1 MSEAA
6 RTPREQTSGPRLPR
20 GPHSLTRE
28 QVAADQRRRLM
39 AALVDVV
46 AEKGYTATTIADVS
60 ARAGVSRKAFYAH
73 FANKE
78 ACFLETYDEIVAA
91 GVRRI
96 ARMDGKLDGLS
107 AGARSSI
114 GALLELAIENPNVL
128 RLVMIEVSA
137 VGPAGVARHE
147 RLLAGYEDVLR
158 ESLGLSPTSGT
169 IPNPVLRA
177 IVGGLS
183 KVLYTHVQS
192 GKHEQLRD
200 LLSDIVTWA
209 SSYYPAPASM
219 TGLRDPKPSHP
230 PEGLLGG
237 RAPGTLAPG
246 STSSRRRR
254 ALLRHEPNLSR
265 SLIVH
270 SQRERILDAVANLSA
285 SKGFAGLGV
294 EEIVEEAGVS
304 LKAFYEHFT
313 DREDA
318 FLVAYQVGHGKGLAI
333 VERAFEAAPDWR
345 SGVRAGVTA
354 LFDFLASEPAFA
366 HLALVDAR
374 TATPHTAE
382 RSNRGVTLYAQMLM
396 PGLEQAPKRS
406 RPAAVTIEAIA
417 GGIFELCFGY
427 ALQDRI
433 AELSE
438 LVPRATYFALAP
450 FVGAEEAG
458 RIAVEG
464 VALP

>member
-1 MSEAA
+1 MSPAA
-6 RTPREQTSGPRLPR
+6 RTPRQQTSAPRLPR

-28 QVAADQRRRLM
+28 QVASDQRRRVM
-39 AALVDVV
+39 TALTDVV

-60 ARAGVSRKAFYAH
+60 ARAGVSRKAFYEH

-91 GVRRI
+91 GMRRI
-96 ARMDGKLDGLS
+96 ARTYGDLDALTE
-107 AGARSSI
+107 GAQSGI
-114 GALLELAIENPNVL
+114 GALFELAIENPNVL
-128 RLVMIEVSA
+128 RLVMVEIGA
-137 VGPAGVARHE
+137 AGPAGVARHE
-147 RLLAGYEDVLR
+147 RLLAGYEDLLR

-177 IVGGLS
+177 TIGGLN

-192 GKHEQLRD
+192 GEYEQLRG
-200 LLSDIVTWA
+200 LLDDIVAWA
-209 SSYYPAPASM
+209 TSYYPAPASM
-219 TGLRDPKPSHP
+219 MSLKDPAPSHP
-230 PEGLLGG
+230 SAGLLGG

-285 SKGFAGLGV
+285 SKGFAALTV
-294 EEIVEEAGVS
+294 EEIVEEAAVS
-304 LKAFYEHFT
+304 LNAFYEHFA
-313 DREDA
+313 DKEDA

-345 SGVRAGVTA
+345 TGVRAGITA

-374 TATPHTAE
+374 TATPNTAA
-382 RSNRGVTLYAQMLM
+382 RSNRGVTVYAQMLI
-396 PGLEQAPKRS
+396 PGLDEAPEQSK
-406 RPAAVTIEAIA
+406 PAVMAIEAIA
-417 GGIFELCFGY
+417 GGVFELCFSY
-427 ALQDRI
+427 ALQGRI
-433 AELSE
+433 EDISE
-438 LVPRATYFALAP
+438 LVPRATYFSLAP
-450 FVGAEEAG
+450 FLGAEEAG
-458 RIAVEG
+458 QIASES
-464 VALP
+464 AD

>member
-1 MSEAA
+1 MSPAA
-6 RTPREQTSGPRLPR
+6 RTPHDPTPRTRLPR

-28 QVAADQRRRLM
+28 QVAADQRGRVM
-39 AALVDVV
+39 AALTDVV
-46 AEKGYTATTIADVS
+46 AEKGYTAATIADVS
-60 ARAGVSRKAFYAH
+60 TRAGVSRKAFYAH

-78 ACFLETYDEIVAA
+78 ACFLETYDAIVAA
-91 GVRRI
+91 GMERI
-96 ARMDGKLDGLS
+96 AELYRDLDGLS
-107 AGARSSI
+107 QGAESGI

-128 RLVMIEVSA
+128 RLVMVEA
-137 VGPAGVARHE
+137 AAMGPAGVARHE
-147 RLLAGYEDVLR
+147 RLVAGYEELLR

-192 GKHEQLRD
+192 GKHERLRE
-200 LLSDIVTWA
+200 LLGDIVAWA
-209 SSYYPAPASM
+209 TSYYPAPASM
-219 TGLRDPKPSHP
+219 TGLRDPKPNHP
-230 PEGLLGG
+230 PAGLLGG

-254 ALLRHEPNLSR
+254 ALLRREPHLSR
-265 SLIVH
+265 SFIVH
-270 SQRERILDAVANLSA
+270 SQRERILDAVATLSA
-285 SKGFAGLGV
+285 SGGYAALTV
-294 EEIVEEAGVS
+294 EEIVEEAAVS
-304 LKAFYEHFT
+304 LNAFYDHFA

-345 SGVRAGVTA
+345 SGVRAGIAA
-354 LFDFLASEPAFA
+354 LFDFLASEPSFA
-366 HLALVDAR
+366 HMALVDAL
-374 TATPHTAE
+374 TATPNTAA

-396 PGLEQAPKRS
+396 PGLEEAPEQQ
-406 RPAAVTIEAIA
+406 RPTAVTIEAIA

-427 ALQDRI
+427 ALQGRI

-450 FVGAEEAG
+450 FIGAEEAG

-464 VALP
+464 IGK